1 MIGRM
6 KVIATHALVM
16 TPENHDEIV
25 PDQIIEDY
33 KSKLPEINEF
43 FDKHNVKDI
52 EVLIV
57 PNEFTHHWVIHLLV
71 RPDNTGLFII
81 RMGTGVRMFFSMYK
95 EQYISC
101 RDRII
106 EELKKSRGEDDDGR
120 NDNRET
126 TGCSARNDPN
136 RQESPDSME

>member
-6 KVIATHALVM
+6 KVIAAHALVI
-16 TPENHDEIV
+16 TPENHDDLN

-43 FDKHNVKDI
+43 FDEHNVKDI

-57 PNEFTHHWVIHLLV
+57 PNEFTHYWVIHLLV

-81 RMGTGVRMFFSMYK
+81 RMGTGVKMFSVYK

-106 EELKKSRGEDDDGR
+106 EELKKSRGEYDGTTKRDEGCCMWDDTIGK
-120 NDNRET
+120 NSTNPVE
-126 TGCSARNDPN
+126 
-136 RQESPDSME
+136 

>member
-6 KVIATHALVM
+6 KVIASHALVI

-43 FDKHNVKDI
+43 FDEHNVKDI

-57 PNEFTHHWVIHLLV
+57 PNEFTHHWIIHLLV
-71 RPDNTGLFII
+71 RPNNIGLFII
-81 RMGTGVRMFFSMYK
+81 RMGTGIGKFSVYK

-106 EELKKSRGEDDDGR
+106 DELKKSRGEDNDGR

-126 TGCSARNDPN
+126 TGCNRGNDSN
-136 RQESPDSME
+136 GKESPDSAE